1 MLQSI
6 KYTIIF
12 INVLLY
18 TNNAAH
24 FDSAAIFCRL
34 FICFASLFW
43 RESAVEGI
51 WFVVGTGEFIYLVVV
66 VALPCRV
73 YMLYY

>member
-18 TNNAAH
+18 TKDAAL
-24 FDSAAIFCRL
+24 FVIAIIFCRL
-34 FICFASLFW
+34 FVWFASLFR

-51 WFVVGTGEFIYLVVV
+51 WFVVGMGEFISLVVV
-66 VALPCRV
+66 VALPCCV
-73 YMLYY
+73 YILYY